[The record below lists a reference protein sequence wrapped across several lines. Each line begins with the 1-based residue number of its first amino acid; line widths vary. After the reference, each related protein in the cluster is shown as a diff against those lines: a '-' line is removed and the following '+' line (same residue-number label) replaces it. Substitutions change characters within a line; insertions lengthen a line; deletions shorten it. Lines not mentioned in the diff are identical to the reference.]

1 MESIAESS
9 EEHIYFLDEPPFSV
23 SPLTTLN
30 KLRNNKVCDKVCD
43 LIEVEDLEVDLDDV
57 NVSQKKHLSDILY
70 VRCKINNKLTR
81 FIPMMKPVDYFEQ
94 PREIRKTGLLR
105 KFMYLNKLSTQDY
118 PYYVKLI
125 TMLHHNMTISELL
138 ECVLKSYDIYIE
150 SELKFRINSV
160 IKFMSSEVI
169 HDPIISKMTYDQYLA
184 LTIFW
189 LDICFAGGCRTFFDL
204 EGDFCDPTSLALHG
218 QNIWW
223 FMHMTFLPLERL
235 YQQHIATIVRPCID
249 YSDAPYPCCF
259 YCGESFATEYW
270 VMFTTE
276 VQVFSACLD
285 RFIVQSLK
293 LSSIED
299 LPIKGSKTFQ
309 QTLSAYRWTTTLE
322 LFPTII
328 DPEMCERNV
337 RLLSMTRNTGVIIK
351 SLLDSYKY
359 MDRHKT

>member
-1 MESIAESS
+1 MEFIAESS
-9 EEHIYFLDEPPFSV
+9 DEHVYFLDEPPFSV
-23 SPLTTLN
+23 SPLMTLN
-30 KLRNNKVCDKVCD
+30 KLMNNKVCDGVCD

-70 VRCKINNKLTR
+70 VQCKINNKLTK

-125 TMLHHNMTISELL
+125 TTLHHNMTISELL
-138 ECVLKSYDIYIE
+138 ECVLKSYNNFIE
-150 SELKFRINSV
+150 SELKFRIKSV

-169 HDPIISKMTYDQYLA
+169 QNPIISKMNYDQYLA

-189 LDICFAGGCRTFFDL
+189 LDICFAGGCRTFYDL
-204 EGDFCDPTSLALHG
+204 NANFCHPTSLVLHG

-223 FMHMTFLPLERL
+223 IIHMTFLPLEKL
-235 YQQHIATIVRPCID
+235 YQQHIAAIVRPNTD
-249 YSDAPYPCCF
+249 LPYPCCF

-285 RFIVQSLK
+285 RFIVERLK
-293 LSSIED
+293 LSSIEN
-299 LPIKGSKTFQ
+299 LPIKGSRTFQ
-309 QTLSAYRWTTTLE
+309 QTLSAYRWTIMLE

-328 DPEMCERNV
+328 EPEMYERTIH
-337 RLLSMTRNTGVIIK
+337 LLSMTGNTSVIIK
-351 SLLDSYKY
+351 SLLDSYRY
-359 MDRHKT
+359 MDRHKM